1 MEVSFI
7 IPTANRA
14 ALLQKTLLSIVQILP
29 AGSDAEIII
38 VDNGST
44 DKTAET
50 CSTIQAEFPKHA
62 IRYIYDPMP
71 GMLTGRHRGAME
83 ARGDILSYLDD
94 DVILGRKWLEGLR
107 DSFSSENVALVGGP
121 SLPKYEVEPPS
132 WLEGMW
138 EHYEGGCY
146 CGHLSLFDQGP
157 AKIQC
162 DPGNVWGLNY
172 SIRKSALY
180 DCGGFHP
187 DCIPK
192 SLQRYQGDG
201 ESGLSAKLKQSR
213 LSAVYHPD
221 VSVTHVIPASRMTV
235 GAFGSRAFYQGV
247 CDSYS
252 QRRRDGKPEINSH
265 VIEEHAEISKNP
277 TSEELGQ
284 LMAVEQQKGF
294 AYHQNEVRND
304 EALLAWVLKP
314 DYFDY
319 SLPDGWESYQAAR

>member
-50 CSTIQAEFPKHA
+50 CTAIQTEFPKHA
-62 IRYIYDPMP
+62 IRYIYDSMP

-94 DVILGRKWLEGLR
+94 DVILGPQWLEGLR
-107 DSFSSENVALVGGP
+107 DSFSSENVSLVGGP
-121 SLPKYEVEPPS
+121 SRPKYEVEPPS

-213 LSAVYHPD
+213 LFAVYHPD

-252 QRRRDGKPEINSH
+252 QIRRDGKTESNALEMGNH
-265 VIEEHAEISKNP
+265 FEISQTP
-277 TSEELGQ
+277 TSDDVRQ
-284 LMAVEQQKGF
+284 LIAVEQQNGF

-304 EALLAWVLKP
+304 DTLLEWVLKP
-314 DYFDY
+314 DYFDC
-319 SLPDGWESYQAAR
+319 SLPEGWQKYCVV